1 MKTYLSESVT
11 INTAAPLGQFGG
23 GENEGLVRC
32 IALRH
37 QSFLLHMALTDF
49 LRSSN
54 VKCAS

>member
-11 INTAAPLGQFGG
+11 INTAAPLGQLRKKT
-23 GENEGLVRC
+23 EGLVRC

-49 LRSSN
+49 LRSLN
-54 VKCAS
+54 VKCAL